1 MKHRSPRPSYGIDG
15 PYYLFGLTAVS
26 AVAVVAAFSSAG
38 AGSAVLLGTLALA
51 TAIPAALGAIY
62 VAKGKLAHRDRLL
75 AQIAWRG
82 DEQVLDVGTG
92 GGLLM
97 IGAARRVPEGRVF
110 GVDLWRGADL
120 SGNRRARTLGN
131 AAIEGVADRVE
142 VRDEDARSLSFP
154 SATFDCVLSMLC
166 LHNIQDG
173 LQIIMASHDPHVQD
187 RAEEHRLLRLR
198 REKRR
203 LRGAV
208 KVRCERVEALLGARV
223 GDGAHVRFLA
233 RFGHIVSLQ
242 NRRSFGSRREQVGR
256 STVDRG
262 AGRGGG
268 RLSGNDHPLEW
279 KRPEDRGA
287 VHN

>member
-173 LQIIMASHDPHVQD
+173 RSL
-187 RAEEHRLLRLR
+187 
-198 REKRR
+198 
-203 LRGAV
+203 
-208 KVRCERVEALLGARV
+208 ALDEIARV
-223 GDGAHVRFLA
+223 LKPGGIVVLSDLAATAEYARHFDRLGFSVVHGPPVLGTFPFQRMVIARKPSAAASCAAVDG
-233 RFGHIVSLQ
+233 
-242 NRRSFGSRREQVGR
+242 
-256 STVDRG
+256 
-262 AGRGGG
+262 
-268 RLSGNDHPLEW
+268 
-279 KRPEDRGA
+279 
-287 VHN
+287 